1 MPFGLTPLLIQVQAD
16 VAGAISGLS
25 SVRNSLSG
33 LKGVAKTAA
42 GVLLGE
48 LAHDALGAATSA
60 AGQASE
66 NFMDYEQ
73 TLTKILAA
81 TGATR
86 DEMEEL
92 GRNLSEVS
100 ESQTDLGF
108 TAAQSAAGLE
118 ALIKA
123 GMTGEEAAEALRS
136 ALSLAR
142 LEGINTETAAGLLV
156 QTLTMFGRQASESAA
171 ALDSMSRAADA
182 GIDTAVGYASGLA
195 NCGAAAANMRLSLE
209 ETLAALVQLDKTYGN
224 ATESGTFLNAMFKD
238 LVAKSDELGISLY
251 NADGSMRDLD
261 DIVGQ
266 IRGKVQEFGDDQAA
280 INQYLSVFD
289 VRAQRAVLG
298 LLNYDGSISDTMA
311 TMEEARSVQD
321 KVNMV
326 IETTAGTMA
335 RVNAEQQNASMGF
348 GQLASQLQVTWQSFA
363 AGLGP
368 IGQVAG
374 SLGPSLLQGAMSGL
388 MMMLPGM
395 IGSLGGVSG
404 AMHAVG
410 VASHAMLGPIG
421 LVIGAITLF
430 ATAYATN
437 FMGFRDAVDSAIG
450 FVIDKLAWLKDA
462 LFGAA
467 EAAKDALGGFADWVG
482 QGMESANKSIQ
493 GFIDSICFAHAIHD
507 AVESGKRDLSEFV
520 GAVDTSM
527 RGALGGIQKFTGAAA
542 IGVPTPPLGLGS
554 SQPISISISGPLV
567 NIEGSADEKTA
578 DLAAEKMRD
587 ELKSVLIE
595 ATSGQATTKRI
606 RDIGRMFNVA

>member
-1 MPFGLTPLLIQVQAD
+1 MPFGLTPLLIQISAD
-16 VAGAISGLS
+16 VGGAISGLQ
-25 SVRNSLSG
+25 SVKNQVSG
-33 LKGVAKTAA
+33 LKDVAKTAA

-48 LAHDALGAATSA
+48 LAHDALGAVTSA

-66 NFMDYEQ
+66 NFMDYES
-73 TLTKILAA
+73 TLTKIIAA
-81 TGATR
+81 TGATGE
-86 DEMEEL
+86 EMEEL
-92 GRNLSEVS
+92 RRSLSEVS
-100 ESQTDLGF
+100 EAQTDLGF

-123 GMTGEEAAEALRS
+123 GMTGEEATEALRA

-142 LEGINTETAAGLLV
+142 LEGISTETAAGLLV
-156 QTLTMFGRQASESAA
+156 QTLTMFSKQASESAE
-171 ALDSMSRAADA
+171 ALDSVSKAADA
-182 GIDTAVGYASGLA
+182 GIDTAIGYANGLA
-195 NCGAAAANMRLSLE
+195 NCGAAASNMGLGLE
-209 ETLAALVQLDKTYGN
+209 ETLAALIQLDKTYGS

-238 LVAKSDELGISLY
+238 LVKKSDDLGISLY
-251 NADGSMRDLD
+251 KAAGSMRSLD
-261 DIVGQ
+261 NIVAQ
-266 IRGKVQEFGDDQAA
+266 IRAKVQGFGDDQAA
-280 INQYLSVFD
+280 VNEYLSVFD

-298 LLNYDGSISDTMA
+298 LLNYDGSIVDTMA

-321 KVNMV
+321 KVNLVM
-326 IETTAGTMA
+326 ETTAGTMA
-335 RVNAEQQNASMGF
+335 RVNAQQQNASMGF
-348 GQLASQLQVTWQSFA
+348 GQLASQLQVTWQSFT

-368 IGQVAG
+368 IGQVAN

-437 FMGFRDAVDSAIG
+437 FMGFKDAVDAAVG
-450 FVIDKLAWLKDA
+450 WVIEKLGWLKDA

-467 EAAKDALGGFADWVG
+467 EAAKNALGGFADWVKG
-482 QGMESANKSIQ
+482 GLDSANKSIQ
-493 GFIDSICFAHAIHD
+493 GFVNSICFAHAIHD
-507 AVESGKRDLSEFV
+507 AVESSKKDLSEFV
-520 GAVDTSM
+520 DTVDSSM
-527 RGALGGIQKFTGAAA
+527 KGALGGIEKFAPSIGAPIPA
-542 IGVPTPPLGLGS
+542 IGGIAG
-554 SQPISISISGPLV
+554 QPVSLSITGPLV

-578 DLAAEKMRD
+578 ELAAERMRE

-606 RDIGRMFNVA
+606 RDIGRMLNVA